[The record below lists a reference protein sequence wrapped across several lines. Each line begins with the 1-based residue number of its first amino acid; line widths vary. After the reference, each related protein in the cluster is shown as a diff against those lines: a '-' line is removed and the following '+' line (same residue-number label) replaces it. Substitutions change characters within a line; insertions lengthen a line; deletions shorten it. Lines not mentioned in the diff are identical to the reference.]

1 MSQFNYREYYLL
13 VRRQGTA
20 QLEQILNT
28 PIMHA
33 RLTRKH
39 MEIIRLVLRQRQ
51 RRFEGIIAEREA
63 TT

>member
-1 MSQFNYREYYLL
+1 MSQFSYREYYLL
-13 VRRQGTA
+13 VRKQRTA
-20 QLEQILNT
+20 ALEQILDT
-28 PIMHA
+28 PAMHA

>member
-13 VRRQGTA
+13 VRKQKTA

-33 RLTRKH
+33 RLTRQH